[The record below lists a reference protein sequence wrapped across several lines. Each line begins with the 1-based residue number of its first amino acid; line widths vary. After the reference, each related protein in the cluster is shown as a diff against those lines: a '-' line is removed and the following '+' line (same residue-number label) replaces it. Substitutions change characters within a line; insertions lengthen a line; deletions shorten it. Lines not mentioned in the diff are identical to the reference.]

1 MIINYETSLMHGQR
15 GYEALMTG
23 IVDYVKLSPTAQEPV
38 RGSEQA
44 AGWDLY
50 ADLEMQDRITLAPG
64 EFRKISTGIAIAL
77 PQGTFGAIYP
87 RSGMATKRGLT
98 LANTVGIIDSD
109 YRGPVIVAIKN
120 TSDTIQYIEHGER
133 IAQLVVQ
140 PYVNA
145 IFNEAESI
153 GTTARASGGFGS
165 SGNK

>member
-1 MIINYETSLMHGQR
+1 MVKMVN
-15 GYEALMTG
+15 
-23 IVDYVKLSPTAQEPV
+23 YVKLSPTAHEPIQ
-38 RGSEQA
+38 GSAQA

-50 ADLEMQDRITLAPG
+50 ADLESQERIVLAPG

-109 YRGPVIVAIKN
+109 YRGAVIVALKN
-120 TSDTIQYIEHGER
+120 TSNEVQIVEHGER
-133 IAQLVVQ
+133 IAQLIVT
-140 PYVNA
+140 PYIPVA
-145 IFNEAESI
+145 FNLVESV
-153 GTTARASGGFGS
+153 GTTARGATGFGA